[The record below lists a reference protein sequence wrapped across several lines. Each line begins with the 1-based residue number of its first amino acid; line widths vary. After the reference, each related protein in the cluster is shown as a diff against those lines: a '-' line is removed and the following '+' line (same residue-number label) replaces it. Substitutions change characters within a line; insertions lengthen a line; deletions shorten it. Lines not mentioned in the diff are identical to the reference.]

1 MEKTNII
8 LTRYLYSKIDV
19 KQSLLLALL
28 EHNHEEALFWGY
40 ELYYSGFE
48 NDVFVYLS
56 NIFEFI
62 YSFDNEYLREKFRHL
77 LSEWKYDNSLDWHL
91 GSIIITLSC
100 RNYNLKYFMKAY
112 FDYHCEDFVCSKKP
126 NTIIHLKEKDIERY
140 KTVTV
145 SNPNEFLKK
154 GCKYPIRKEVNKIFH
169 FVELSRSDFELY
181 WLYYCKDTPFW
192 IDNIIEHDGMI
203 DDFNKR
209 IVFLSDTKCEAF
221 YDKWN
226 IEPDDQPE
234 YIYDYC
240 IGKSD
245 VVQLSLDDFYNKY
258 KEYQSPNT
266 AQFEK
271 QKHQP
276 VAKKIK
282 FKIKPKT
289 ETKPMIRTDL
299 TNSIVYK

>member
-1 MEKTNII
+1 
-8 LTRYLYSKIDV
+8 
-19 KQSLLLALL
+19 
-28 EHNHEEALFWGY
+28 
-40 ELYYSGFE
+40 
-48 NDVFVYLS
+48 
-56 NIFEFI
+56 
-62 YSFDNEYLREKFRHL
+62 
-77 LSEWKYDNSLDWHL
+77 
-91 GSIIITLSC
+91 
-100 RNYNLKYFMKAY
+100 MKAY